1 MIETIAA
8 VAGATLAFLGAIGGA
23 VHWFYRRGRIE
34 QSLSGSVERHAEA
47 TVLLAAQVG
56 GLRDTLEDHGN
67 LLVEHHWRLK
77 ALEDTSV
84 KVTVERTGS
93 K

>member
-1 MIETIAA
+1 MLVT
-8 VAGATLAFLGAIGGA
+8 AGSTLAFLGVIGTA
-23 VHWFYRRGRIE
+23 VAWFYKRGKSE
-34 QSLSGSVERHAEA
+34 QSLSSSVEKHAEA

-67 LLVEHHWRLK
+67 LLIEHHWRIK
-77 ALEDTSV
+77 ALE
-84 KVTVERTGS
+84 GS

>member
-1 MIETIAA
+1 MIETVAA
-8 VAGATLAFLGAIGGA
+8 VAGSTLAFLGAIGGA
-23 VHWFYRRGRIE
+23 IAWFYRRGKLE

-47 TVLLAAQVG
+47 TEMLAAQVG
-56 GLRDTLEDHGN
+56 GLRDTLEEHGN

-77 ALEDTSV
+77 ALEGL
-84 KVTVERTGS
+84 GS

>member
-1 MIETIAA
+1 MIETVAVVAA
-8 VAGATLAFLGAIGGA
+8 STVAFLGTIAAAIA
-23 VHWFYRRGRIE
+23 WFYRRGRLE

-47 TVLLAAQVG
+47 TEMLAAQVG
-56 GLRDTLEDHGN
+56 GLRDTLEEHGN

-77 ALEDTSV
+77 ALE
-84 KVTVERTGS
+84 GS

>member
-1 MIETIAA
+1 MIATVAA
-8 VAGATLAFLGAIGGA
+8 VAGGAVAFLTAIAAGIA
-23 VHWFYRRGRIE
+23 WFYKRGKAE

-56 GLRDTLEDHGN
+56 GLRDTLEAHGN
-67 LLVEHHWRLK
+67 TLVEHHWRIK
-77 ALEDTSV
+77 ALE
-84 KVTVERTGS
+84 GS